1 MANDVLKEE
10 IKGLK
15 ELIEVKF
22 EYTDKKLEDIHNQ
35 TKKTNG
41 RVSKLEQWRTYITGA
56 MAVLLLLIAWNII
69 DIKQLFK

>member
-22 EYTDKKLEDIHNQ
+22 EYTDKKLEDIHRQ
-35 TKKTNG
+35 TKLTNG